1 MRVSQK
7 SMYETTRYQ
16 LERVTDD
23 LTESNLVVTSG
34 KRINRLKDDP
44 IGVTQVLSLNSNL
57 SNLDQ
62 LKRNTATGKTWLDSG
77 ETALRS
83 INDIITDSK
92 VIAIGMS
99 SGTASFD
106 MRRASAEEVRGYIL
120 QVESLANTIVQGQ
133 YIFSGTKTDTKPFAL
148 DDQDNPTAATYSGN
162 STAFA
167 IKSGKD
173 STVEVGHDGDSL
185 FSNLFT
191 SLIDLYNE
199 LNSNNPPG
207 IGAAITDLGNDF
219 NTINNAVADIGAK
232 GVRLETKEKI
242 IADLSLSYT
251 ENKSKIEDADI
262 VEAIT
267 KLQATELA
275 YKAALTSSS
284 KLMQLSLA
292 DFL

>member
-191 SLIDLYNE
+191 SLIDFYNE
-199 LNSNNPPG
+199 LNSNDSAG

-232 GVRLETKEKI
+232 GVRIETKEKI

>member
-148 DDQDNPTAATYSGN
+148 DDQDIPTAAPYSGN

>member
-34 KRINRLKDDP
+34 KRINHLKDDP

-62 LKRNTATGKTWLDSG
+62 LKRNTATGKTWLNAG
-77 ETALRS
+77 ESALRS
-83 INDIITDSK
+83 VNDIITDSK
-92 VIAIGMS
+92 AIAVAMS

>member
-1 MRVSQK
+1 MRVAQK

-16 LERVTDD
+16 LERVTED
-23 LTESNLVVTSG
+23 LTKSNMMVTSG

-44 IGVTQVLSLNSNL
+44 IGVTAVLSLNSNL
-57 SNLDQ
+57 SNLNQ
-62 LKRNTATGKTWLDSG
+62 LKRNTATGKTWLDAG

-83 INDIITDSK
+83 VNDIITDSK
-92 VIAIGMS
+92 AIAVAMS

-148 DDQDNPTAATYSGN
+148 DDQDNPTTATWSGN

-199 LNSNNPPG
+199 LNSNNSAG

-232 GVRLETKEKI
+232 GVRIETKEKI

-251 ENKSKIEDADI
+251 ESKSKTEDADI

-275 YKAALTSSS
+275 YQAALTSSS
-284 KLMQLSLA
+284 KLMKLSLA